1 MGYGELLEK
10 TNKENFGSLY
20 QTNNIN
26 YTNNDIKLIEEIKK
40 SDKDRLI
47 KESFIEYDDMNQIQ
61 YQKNNKVYMSGIG
74 EVIQIM

>member
-20 QTNNIN
+20 QPNNIN

-40 SDKDRLI
+40 SDRDRLI

-61 YQKNNKVYMSGIG
+61 YQKNNKIYMSGIG